1 MTIHEVLTL
10 IEAKDNKAKDELEAE
25 ANIIRIAISSAM
37 SGKPIKIF
45 EDSKPKAKKGSLKD
59 RAEEFKA
66 LDDLGL

>member
-10 IEAKDNKAKDELEAE
+10 IELKDKKAKEDLENKA
-25 ANIIRIAISSAM
+25 NVIRIAISSAM
-37 SGKPIKIF
+37 SGKPVKIF
-45 EDSKPKAKKGSLKD
+45 EDEPKVKKGNLKH